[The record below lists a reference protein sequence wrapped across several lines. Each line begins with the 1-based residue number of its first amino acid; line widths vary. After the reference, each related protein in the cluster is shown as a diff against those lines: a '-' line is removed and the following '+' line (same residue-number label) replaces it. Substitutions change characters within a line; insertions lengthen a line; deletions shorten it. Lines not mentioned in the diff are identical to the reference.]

1 MKVAT
6 VFALLL
12 VSATAFNAP
21 QFATRAVGK
30 APATKAVA
38 KKAVK
43 VKAVKV
49 KAVKVKAVKPVKAVK
64 VKAVK
69 VKAPKKAFKLKGAT
83 AVRYLLISSFVVDII
98 SYHISRLYY

>member
-1 MKVAT
+1 MKVAS

-38 KKAVK
+38 KKKAPVKKAAAKKAAVK
-43 VKAVKV
+43 
-49 KAVKVKAVKPVKAVK
+49 
-64 VKAVK
+64 
-69 VKAPKKAFKLKGAT
+69 KAPAKNPIFQLKGAT
-83 AVRYLLISSFVVDII
+83 AVRSNTIVDGISDLEQS
-98 SYHISRLYY
+98 